1 MSLLILPKKYSLDS
15 VLVSKMIFDTHCHLN
30 HEDLYPEIDRI
41 ISDANKARVGK
52 FLVVGYDKKTSLLA
66 VKIAKKYENCYAA
79 IGFHP
84 TEIFDLS
91 EEDYDEVMA
100 LVNEDK
106 VKAIGEIGLDYHWIK
121 DPLQR
126 EIQKEYFI
134 RQIEFANH
142 VGLPIVIHNRD
153 SIEDCLSI
161 LKEYPPVKGGI
172 MHCYSG
178 SVESMREFIKLGMYI
193 SLGGPVTFTNAK
205 TPKEVACE
213 CPIDKLL
220 VETDSPYLTPH
231 PFRGNRNEPKNIS
244 YVIQEIS
251 RIRELSPKH
260 IEEVTYNNALK
271 ILNIDE

>member
-1 MSLLILPKKYSLDS
+1 
-15 VLVSKMIFDTHCHLN
+15 MIFDTHCHLN

-41 ISDANKARVGK
+41 ISDAEKARVKK

-66 VKIAKKYENCYAA
+66 VKIAQKYDNCYAA

-91 EEDYDEVMA
+91 EDDYDEVMSH
-100 LVNEDK
+100 LKDPK
-106 VKAIGEIGLDYHWIK
+106 VVAIGEIGLDYHWIK
-121 DPLQR
+121 DPVQR

-134 RQIEFANH
+134 RQIELANH
-142 VGLPIVIHNRD
+142 VGLPISIHNRD
-153 SIEDCLSI
+153 SIEDCLEI
-161 LKEYPPVKGGI
+161 LKQYPPKFGGF

-178 SVESMREFIKLGMYI
+178 SVESMWEFIKLGLTI

-205 TPKEVACE
+205 TPKQVAYEV
-213 CPIDKLL
+213 PLDKLV

-244 YVIQEIS
+244 YVVQEIA
-251 RIRELSPKH
+251 RIKELSPKH
-260 IEEVTYNNALK
+260 IEDATYQNALK
-271 ILNIDE
+271 VLRIDE